1 MVIASFDY
9 SKSFINNLM
18 IRSNGKRNDGMSFEE
33 LITELKRLRVQMR
46 YFREIQKESELLDTE
61 YHYIMI
67 LQQQGK
73 LTLFEDFSDSSE
85 KT

>member
-1 MVIASFDY
+1 
-9 SKSFINNLM
+9 M
-18 IRSNGKRNDGMSFEE
+18 IHSNGKRNDGMSFEE

-61 YHYIMI
+61 YHYIMK

>member
-1 MVIASFDY
+1 MEILLFDY

-46 YFREIQKESELLDTE
+46 YFREIQRESELLDAQ
-61 YHYIMI
+61 YHHIVK

-73 LTLFEDFSDSSE
+73 LTLFDYPGSAE